1 MDHAWTTKPETSRAQ
16 LLDNPQLVERLTSMM
31 DISVEEDE
39 EVEEE
44 VAEATEGEVTSN
56 FPDMDVDQSMI
67 ELVASQGNVTEQRA
81 KIALQNEKGDVIA
94 ALMVS
99 IFSATSRFCD

>member
-1 MDHAWTTKPETSRAQ
+1 
-16 LLDNPQLVERLTSMM
+16 MM
-31 DISVEEDE
+31 DISVEDDE

-44 VAEATEGEVTSN
+44 VAEAADGEVTSN
-56 FPDMDVDQSMI
+56 YPDMDVDQSMI
-67 ELVASQGNVTEQRA
+67 ELVASQGKVTEHRA

-99 IFSATSRFCD
+99 ALSATSGLSNWRVLAWATTCRCFSSRTPSSFLTLSTR